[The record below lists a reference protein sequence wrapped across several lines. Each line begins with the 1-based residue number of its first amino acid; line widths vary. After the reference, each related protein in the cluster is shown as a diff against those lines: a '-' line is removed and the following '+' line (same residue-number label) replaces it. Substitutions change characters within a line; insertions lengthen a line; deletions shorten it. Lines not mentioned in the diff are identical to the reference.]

1 MEAAMVY
8 KKPIVDSLR
17 LVTGGQAFI
26 TATQLARALGCADSY
41 KVKTK
46 YLKGLPALNG
56 KYYMILDVAEELR
69 KQMS

>member
-1 MEAAMVY
+1 MAAMIY

-26 TATQLARALGCADSY
+26 TASQLAHALGCTDSY
-41 KVKTK
+41 
-46 YLKGLPALNG
+46 L
-56 KYYMILDVAEELR
+56 ILDVAEELR

>member
-1 MEAAMVY
+1 MIY

-26 TATQLARALGCADSY
+26 TATQLARALGCTDSY
-41 KVKTK
+41 KVKSK
-46 YLKGLPALNG
+46 YLKELPALNG
-56 KYYMILDVAEELR
+56 KYYLILDVAEELR

>member
-1 MEAAMVY
+1 MIC

-41 KVKTK
+41 KVKSK

-56 KYYMILDVAEELR
+56 KYYLILDVAEELR